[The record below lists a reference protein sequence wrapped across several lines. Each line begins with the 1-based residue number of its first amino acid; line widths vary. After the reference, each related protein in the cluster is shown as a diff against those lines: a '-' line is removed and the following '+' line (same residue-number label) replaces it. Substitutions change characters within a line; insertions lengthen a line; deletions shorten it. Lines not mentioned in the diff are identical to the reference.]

1 MKKKQRLDIPENL
14 KALDDRRIT
23 MAELP
28 FFEYCGD
35 TFGKAI
41 FRNIITGEYLD

>member
-1 MKKKQRLDIPENL
+1 MKTKRIDVDMNL
-14 KALDDRRIT
+14 KLLDSGRIK
-23 MAELP
+23 MSELP

-41 FRNIITGEYLD
+41 WRNIVTGEYLD